1 MKKLALLFSLCFT
14 ILFTVSAQPKAD
26 LVDADIKLFMSS
38 FPKIYKDLE
47 ASQIDVS
54 QVQGPEQA
62 KALLSDS
69 KVKAL
74 LEKNGWNANNLHKM
88 TKIVSIYGHLKV
100 KSEMD
105 KLPAEQKEMIKNMPA
120 EYQEIISG
128 SAFHELDIAVVNKYY
143 GQLDTILS
151 AIQAQY

>member
-1 MKKLALLFSLCFT
+1 MKKLAVLFSLCFVFLST
-14 ILFTVSAQPKAD
+14 LSAQPKAD
-26 LVDADIKLFMSS
+26 LVDADIKLFMTS
-38 FPKIYKDLE
+38 FPKIYKDLD
-47 ASQIDVS
+47 ANKIDVS

-62 KALLSDS
+62 KALLADA

-74 LEKNGWNANNLHKM
+74 LEKNGWNERNLHKM

-100 KSEMD
+100 KTEMD

-128 SAFHELDIAVVNKYY
+128 SAFHTQDIDLVKKYF
-143 GQLDTILS
+143 GQLDTILM